1 MNIKGKTPPPRKK
14 LKLPEIISED
24 LTYYVQFGWKQ
35 LRYRNFTEND
45 VMKYAGNSYRNRYV
59 EDLNEYSGNN

>member
-24 LTYYVQFGWKQ
+24 LTYYMQFGWKR

-45 VMKYAGNSYRNRYV
+45 VMKYVGNSYRNRYV

>member
-24 LTYYVQFGWKQ
+24 LTYYVQFGWKE

-45 VMKYAGNSYRNRYV
+45 IKKYVGDSYRNRYV
-59 EDLNEYSGNN
+59 EDLNEYSKD

>member
-24 LTYYVQFGWKQ
+24 LTYYMQFGWKQ
-35 LRYRNFTEND
+35 LKYRNFTEND
-45 VMKYAGNSYRNRYV
+45 IMKYVGNSYRNRYV
-59 EDLNEYSGNN
+59 EDLNEYSKD